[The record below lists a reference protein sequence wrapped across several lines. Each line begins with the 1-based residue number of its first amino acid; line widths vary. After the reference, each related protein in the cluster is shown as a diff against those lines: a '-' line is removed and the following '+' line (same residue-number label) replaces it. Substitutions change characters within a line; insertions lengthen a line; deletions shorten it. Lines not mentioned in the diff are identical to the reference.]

1 MLYFGTSGIMLLAI
15 FALFIGISTVA
26 GSEDQRKV
34 VDGVEIYLGV
44 LPVEMV
50 RGHPK
55 EHAESSMHSGL
66 ASCAE
71 QYHMLIALFDSNT
84 G

>member
-1 MLYFGTSGIMLLAI
+1 M
-15 FALFIGISTVA
+15 A

-44 LPVEMV
+44 LPVEMD
-50 RGHPK
+50 RGYPK

-66 ASCAE
+66 ASDVE
-71 QYHMLIALFDSNT
+71 QYHVLIALFDSNT
-84 G
+84 GKHITELK

>member
-1 MLYFGTSGIMLLAI
+1 MLLAI
-15 FALFIGISTVA
+15 YALSIGISTVA
-26 GSEDQRKV
+26 GSEDERKV

-55 EHAESSMHSGL
+55 EHAESSIYSRL
-66 ASCAE
+66 ALGAE
-71 QYHMLIALFDSNT
+71 QSPYYTRYNRIAFNKGTSAC
-84 G
+84 